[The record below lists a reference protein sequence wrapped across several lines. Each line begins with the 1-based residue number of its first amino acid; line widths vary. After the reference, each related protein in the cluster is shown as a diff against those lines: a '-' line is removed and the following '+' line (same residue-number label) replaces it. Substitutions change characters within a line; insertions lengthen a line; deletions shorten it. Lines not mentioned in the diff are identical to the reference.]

1 MNDHDHKRQSPA
13 HTAPGQHLIAP
24 QDLYLFARG
33 EHECVFD
40 VLGAHLT
47 EQGTRFAV
55 WAPNA
60 SAVFVCG
67 DFNYWSPDAHAL
79 HRQGDSGVWAGE
91 IRGVVSGMHYKYRI
105 ISADGRVMPLKADP
119 YAQESQYRPDTA
131 SMVPHVPGHIWSDQ
145 AWLAKRQHTPHHRDA
160 LLIYELHAGSWR
172 RGPDNQF
179 LNYRELADQLI
190 PYVVDLG
197 FTHIQLMP
205 ITEYPFDGSWGYQPT
220 GLFSPTRRLGA
231 PDDLRYLIDLA
242 HRHGIGVLL
251 DWVPAHFP
259 ADDHS
264 LKQFDGTCLYE
275 HEDPRKGFHPD
286 WNTLIYNFS
295 RGEVISYLLSSAV
308 YWLQEFHF
316 DGLRVDA
323 VASMLYLN
331 YSRKDGEWLPNEYGG
346 VENLEAIRL
355 LQTINERVH
364 QRVPGVMMIAE
375 ESTAWPGVTQL
386 TAQGGLGFGFKWN
399 MGWMNDTLRYVSR
412 DPIHRRYHHHDIRFG
427 LSYAFSEQFI
437 LPLSHD
443 EVVHGKRSLLEKMPG
458 DDWQKFAN
466 LRATLALMWAHPGK
480 KLLFMGAEF
489 AQRQEWNHDKALD
502 WHLLEHASHQG
513 IHRLV
518 RDLNSTLRSHHALYE
533 LDSHPDGFSWIDAD
547 AEHQSVF
554 VFMRRSQSHAGQTLI
569 AVSNFTPAVHSSWRV
584 GVPAAGRYTEILNTD
599 SHFYGGSGT
608 GNLGVVTAEAVASH
622 GYDWSVVLTLPPLGT
637 LWLCHQAT

>member
-1 MNDHDHKRQSPA
+1 MNVLDTNREIPA
-13 HTAPGQHLIAP
+13 HNNNYPYLIAAE
-24 QDLYLFARG
+24 DLYLFARG
-33 EHECVFD
+33 EHECAFD

-47 EQGTRFAV
+47 GHGTRFAV
-55 WAPNA
+55 WAPGA
-60 SAVFVCG
+60 RAVFVCG
-67 DFNYWSPDAHAL
+67 DFNGWNPDAHPL
-79 HRQGDSGVWAGE
+79 YGQGDSGVWAAE
-91 IRGVVSGMHYKYRI
+91 IDGVVAGMHYKYRI
-105 ISADGRVMPLKADP
+105 VSADGRVMPLKADP
-119 YAQESQYRPDTA
+119 YARETQFRPDTA
-131 SMVPHVPGHIWSDQ
+131 SMVPQQPRHQWSDQ
-145 AWLAKRQHTPHHRDA
+145 QWLETRRHTSHVRQPMM
-160 LLIYELHAGSWR
+160 IYELHAASWR
-172 RGPDNQF
+172 RGTDNQF

-190 PYVVDLG
+190 PYVADLG

-220 GLFSPTRRLGA
+220 GMFAPTRRLGS

-242 HRHGIGVLL
+242 HQHSIGVLL

-286 WNTLIYNFS
+286 WNTLIYNVD
-295 RGEVISYLLSSAV
+295 RGEVVSFLLSSAV

-331 YSRKDGEWLPNEYGG
+331 YSRRDGEWIPNVQGG

-364 QRVPGVMMIAE
+364 QRLPGVMMIAE

-386 TAQGGLGFGFKWN
+386 TSQGGLGFGFKWN
-399 MGWMNDTLRYVSR
+399 MGWMNDTLRYISR
-412 DPIHRRYHHHDIRFG
+412 DPIYRKYHPQDIHFG
-427 LSYAFSEQFI
+427 LSYAFSEHFI

-443 EVVHGKRSLLEKMPG
+443 EVVHGKRALLEKIPG
-458 DDWQKFAN
+458 DDWQKFAT
-466 LRATLALMWAHPGK
+466 LRTTLALMWAHPGK

-489 AQRQEWNHDKALD
+489 AQRQEWNHDRALD
-502 WHLLEHASHQG
+502 WHLLEQAAHQG
-513 IHRLV
+513 IHTLM
-518 RDLNSTLRSHHALYE
+518 RDMNTTLKSCHALYE
-533 LDSHPDGFSWIDAD
+533 LDNHPDGFCWIDAD
-547 AEHQSVF
+547 AGHQSVF
-554 VFMRRSQSHAGQTLI
+554 AFMRRSHTHPDQTLI
-569 AVSNFTPAVHSSWRV
+569 AVSNFTPAVHEHWRI
-584 GVPAAGRYTEILNTD
+584 GVPAGGQYVEKLNTD
-599 SHFYGGSGT
+599 SHFYGGSGI
-608 GNLGVVTAEAVASH
+608 GNLGMVTAEPVASH
-622 GYDWSVVLTLPPLGT
+622 GFDWSVVLTLPPLGT

>member
-1 MNDHDHKRQSPA
+1 MNDLDTRRATPA
-13 HTAPGQHLIAP
+13 QNNNHQHLIAAE
-24 QDLYLFARG
+24 DLYLFARG
-33 EHECVFD
+33 EHECAFA

-47 EQGTRFAV
+47 AHGTRFAV

-67 DFNYWSPDAHAL
+67 DFNHWSADAHPL
-79 HRQGDSGVWAGE
+79 YSQGDSGVWAAD
-91 IRGVVSGMHYKYRI
+91 IDGVVAGMHYKYRI

-119 YAQESQYRPDTA
+119 YARETQFRPDTA
-131 SMVPHVPGHIWSDQ
+131 SMVAQPSHHQWSDQ
-145 AWLAKRQHTPHHRDA
+145 QWMDNRRLKAHFRQP
-160 LLIYELHAGSWR
+160 LMIYELHAASWR
-172 RGPDNQF
+172 RGADNQF

-190 PYVVDLG
+190 PYVTDLG

-220 GLFSPTRRLGA
+220 GMFSPTRRLGA

-242 HRHGIGVLL
+242 HQHGVGVLL

-275 HEDPRKGFHPD
+275 HADPRKGFHPD
-286 WNTLIYNFS
+286 WNTLIYNFG
-295 RGEVISYLLSSAV
+295 RGEVVSFLLSSAV
-308 YWLQEFHF
+308 YWLEEFHF

-331 YSRKDGEWLPNEYGG
+331 YSRRDGEWVPNVQGG

-355 LQTINERVH
+355 LQTINQRVH
-364 QRVPGVMMIAE
+364 QRLPGVMMIAE
-375 ESTAWPGVTQL
+375 ESTTWPGVTQL
-386 TAQGGLGFGFKWN
+386 TSQGGLGFGFKWN
-399 MGWMNDTLRYVSR
+399 MGWMNDTLRYIGR
-412 DPIHRRYHHHDIRFG
+412 DPIYRKYHHQDIRFG

-443 EVVHGKRSLLEKMPG
+443 EVVHGKRALLEKIPG
-458 DDWQKFAN
+458 DDWQKFAS

-489 AQRQEWNHDKALD
+489 AQRQEWNHDQALD
-502 WHLLEHASHQG
+502 WHLLEHALHRG
-513 IHRLV
+513 IHALV
-518 RDLNSTLRSHHALYE
+518 RDMNMTLKSCSALYE
-533 LDSHPDGFSWIDAD
+533 LDSHADGFQWLDAD
-547 AEHQSVF
+547 AEHQCVF
-554 VFMRRSQSHAGQTLI
+554 AFTRRSQSQPEQCVI
-569 AVSNFTPAVHSSWRV
+569 AVSNFTPAVHDRWRI
-584 GVPAAGRYTEILNTD
+584 GVPASGQYIEILNTD
-599 SHFYGGSGT
+599 SHFYGGSGI
-608 GNLGVVTAEAVASH
+608 GNLGMVTAEPIASH
-622 GYDWSVVLTLPPLGT
+622 GFDWSVVLTLPPLGT

>member
-145 AWLAKRQHTPHHRDA
+145 AWLTKRQQTPHHRDA

-205 ITEYPFDGSWGYQPT
+205 ITEYPFDGSWGYQP
-220 GLFSPTRRLGA
+220 
-231 PDDLRYLIDLA
+231 
-242 HRHGIGVLL
+242 
-251 DWVPAHFP
+251 
-259 ADDHS
+259 
-264 LKQFDGTCLYE
+264 
-275 HEDPRKGFHPD
+275 
-286 WNTLIYNFS
+286 
-295 RGEVISYLLSSAV
+295 
-308 YWLQEFHF
+308 
-316 DGLRVDA
+316 
-323 VASMLYLN
+323 
-331 YSRKDGEWLPNEYGG
+331 
-346 VENLEAIRL
+346 
-355 LQTINERVH
+355 
-364 QRVPGVMMIAE
+364 
-375 ESTAWPGVTQL
+375 
-386 TAQGGLGFGFKWN
+386 
-399 MGWMNDTLRYVSR
+399 
-412 DPIHRRYHHHDIRFG
+412 
-427 LSYAFSEQFI
+427 
-437 LPLSHD
+437 
-443 EVVHGKRSLLEKMPG
+443 
-458 DDWQKFAN
+458 
-466 LRATLALMWAHPGK
+466 
-480 KLLFMGAEF
+480 
-489 AQRQEWNHDKALD
+489 
-502 WHLLEHASHQG
+502 
-513 IHRLV
+513 
-518 RDLNSTLRSHHALYE
+518 
-533 LDSHPDGFSWIDAD
+533 
-547 AEHQSVF
+547 
-554 VFMRRSQSHAGQTLI
+554 
-569 AVSNFTPAVHSSWRV
+569 
-584 GVPAAGRYTEILNTD
+584 
-599 SHFYGGSGT
+599 
-608 GNLGVVTAEAVASH
+608 
-622 GYDWSVVLTLPPLGT
+622 
-637 LWLCHQAT
+637 

>member
-1 MNDHDHKRQSPA
+1 MNDHDHNRQSPA
-13 HTAPGQHLIAP
+13 HTAPGQHLISP

-33 EHECVFD
+33 EHECMFD

-91 IRGVVSGMHYKYRI
+91 FRGVVSGMHYKYRI

-131 SMVPHVPGHIWSDQ
+131 SMVPHVPGHTWSDQ
-145 AWLAKRQHTPHHRDA
+145 AWLAKRQQTPHHRDA

-295 RGEVISYLLSSAV
+295 RGEVISFLLSSAV

-466 LRATLALMWAHPGK
+466 LRVTLGLMWAHPGK

-502 WHLLEHASHQG
+502 WHLLDHASHQG
-513 IHRLV
+513 IHTLV
-518 RDLNSTLRSHHALYE
+518 RDLNYTLRSHPALFE
-533 LDSHPDGFSWIDAD
+533 LDSNPDGFSWIDAD

-554 VFMRRSQSHAGQTLI
+554 VFLRRSQSHAGQTII
-569 AVSNFTPAVHSSWRV
+569 AVSNFTPAVHHSWRI

-608 GNLGVVTAEAVASH
+608 GNLGAVTAEAVASH

-637 LWLCHQAT
+637 LWLCHQAD